1 MDGRM
6 FMDGWIHILARPRLV
21 GKEENDRRLERRHL
35 RAFTLSLSPRYDR
48 RKGGKRGRPVSE
60 RGRPDGD
67 AERFAAVELE
77 REVDEPC
84 RPRTP

>member
-1 MDGRM
+1 MIDA
-6 FMDGWIHILARPRLV
+6 WNV
-21 GKEENDRRLERRHL
+21 GTCEHL
-35 RAFTLSLSPRYDR
+35 HCPLGPRYDR
-48 RKGGKRGRPVSE
+48 RKGGKRGRPVSERASE

-84 RPRTP
+84 RAHRKPALREAKAVVALA